1 MGAEASR
8 ARSGHQGPEKARRG
22 RSEAGFDRW
31 IVDQLRKLYDE
42 VLDEEVPEDLVK
54 VVRSFNGQQQ
64 SAPGADREQEEHER
78 PASQRKPRRAR
89 G

>member
-1 MGAEASR
+1 MGDEDSR
-8 ARSGHQGPEKARRG
+8 APRKDPGLGRPSRG

-54 VVRSFNGQQQ
+54 AVRSFDGRQEEE
-64 SAPGADREQEEHER
+64 PDPDREHHEDVQ
-78 PASQRKPRRAR
+78 PGPGRAR